1 MGDQTRALERY
12 RRLAHALD
20 ARWRVPGT
28 GFRFG
33 WDAVIGLVPGLGDA
47 LAGLIGGYGLFVGW
61 RLGAPLVV
69 LARMLLNLGVET
81 VAGTVPLA
89 GDLFDV
95 AFRADLRNVALLDRW
110 LEKPGQ
116 TRKRSRWLFIAI
128 AMGLLSVLVAT
139 ILATLWL
146 LSTLLS
152 PGH

>member
-1 MGDQTRALERY
+1 
-12 RRLAHALD
+12 
-20 ARWRVPGT
+20 
-28 GFRFG
+28 
-33 WDAVIGLVPGLGDA
+33 
-47 LAGLIGGYGLFVGW
+47 
-61 RLGAPLVV
+61 
-69 LARMLLNLGVET
+69 

-128 AMGLLSVLVAT
+128 AMGLLSVLGAT